1 MTHEIKGTQIR
12 SKEMKV
18 SLFVDDRIVIKK
30 SQRIYQNKQTNNNKK
45 LLESINE
52 LSKVTGYKI
61 NIQKLIIFKYI
72 RNEGYGDLN

>member
-1 MTHEIKGTQIR
+1 MQIR

-30 SQRIYQNKQTNNNKK
+30 SQRIYQNKQINNNKK
-45 LLESINE
+45 LLESIKE